1 MHPNHKRN
9 FSFNNFH
16 TEFSSK
22 GCDNIEMDARA
33 CFNSL
38 VSYHRVNEPKF
49 GMVLRANDI
58 CSNTY
63 NIIIYLDDYG
73 DENNCCFMSK
83 EELSEWMEDMKRF
96 AEFEYEINENETYKN
111 SWILK
116 LEFTKRPFAEHFLV
130 LEFVKHTY
138 EFPFSYSSYQA
149 VKMRNIIN
157 KDELLVNLHNMIFC
171 CNIDFKNIACSDHIL
186 FTYEYV
192 YKAFRRANNTIRVD
206 MSYHYPIV
214 YLPSAEEIKER
225 CKKTN
230 RLVNIFNPFLVDI
243 NNINNYDCFNKSY
256 NIYYLGE
263 GFEKLNS
270 LPYREKIYKFSQ
282 DFKYFDNHDN
292 NVKSQ
297 NFDEYFDVNKC
308 KERLDCYIETY
319 DKIKDYGKC
328 QSE

>member
-1 MHPNHKRN
+1 MHPNHKNN
-9 FSFNNFH
+9 FLFNNFH

-22 GCDNIEMDARA
+22 GDDNIKMDERA

-38 VSYHRVNEPKF
+38 VSYHRTSNSRF
-49 GMVLRANDI
+49 GSMLRKNDI

-63 NIIIYLDDYG
+63 NVIIYLDDYG
-73 DENNCCFMSK
+73 EKNNCCFMSK

-96 AEFEYEINENETYKN
+96 AEFKYEINENKKYEN

-116 LEFTKRPFAEHFLV
+116 LEFIKRPFAEHFLV

-138 EFPFSYSSYQA
+138 EYPFSYSSYQA

-171 CNIDFKNIACSDHIL
+171 CNTDFKNVACGDHIL
-186 FTYEYV
+186 FTYENV
-192 YKAFRRANNTIRVD
+192 CKAFRRADNTISID
-206 MSYHYPIV
+206 MIYYYPVV
-214 YLPSAEEIKER
+214 YLPSAEEIRER
-225 CKKTN
+225 CKITN
-230 RLVNIFNPFLVDI
+230 RLVNIFNPFLI
-243 NNINNYDCFNKSY
+243 NIKDINNYDFLDKKN

-270 LPYREKIYKFSQ
+270 LPLTNNVYKLSQ
-282 DFKYFDNHDN
+282 DFKYFN
-292 NVKSQ
+292 NRDHNIQ
-297 NFDEYFDVNKC
+297 IAYFEEYFNINRC

>member
-1 MHPNHKRN
+1 MHPNHKN
-9 FSFNNFH
+9 CFLFNNFH

-22 GCDNIEMDARA
+22 GDNNIRMDERA

-38 VSYHRVNEPKF
+38 VSYHRASNSRF
-49 GMVLRANDI
+49 GNVLLENDI

-63 NIIIYLDDYG
+63 EIIIYLDDYG

-96 AEFEYEINENETYKN
+96 AEFKYEINENTEYKN

-116 LEFTKRPFAEHFLV
+116 LEFVKRPFAEHFLV

-138 EFPFSYSSYQA
+138 EYPFSYSSYQA

-171 CNIDFKNIACSDHIL
+171 CNTDFKNTACGDHIL

-192 YKAFRRANNTIRVD
+192 CKAFRRTNNTICT
-206 MSYHYPIV
+206 YETYYYPVV

-225 CKKTN
+225 CKITN
-230 RLVNIFNPFLVDI
+230 RLVNIFNPFLI
-243 NNINNYDCFNKSY
+243 NIKNINNYDFLDNKS

-270 LPYREKIYKFSQ
+270 LPLRKSVYKLSQ
-282 DFKYFDNHDN
+282 DFKYFNNHEN
-292 NVKSQ
+292 CIKIA
-297 NFDEYFDVNKC
+297 YFDQYFSIDKC

-328 QSE
+328 QSK

>member
-1 MHPNHKRN
+1 MHPNHKRC

-22 GCDNIEMDARA
+22 GCDNIGMDARA

-38 VSYHRVNEPKF
+38 VSYHRVQDKKF
-49 GMVLRANDI
+49 GMVLQTNDI

-116 LEFTKRPFAEHFLV
+116 LEFTERPFAEHFLV

-171 CNIDFKNIACSDHIL
+171 CNIDFKNTACGDHIL

-192 YKAFRRANNTIRVD
+192 YEAFRKGNNTIGVNR
-206 MSYHYPIV
+206 SYYYPIV

-225 CKKTN
+225 CKWTN

-243 NNINNYDCFNKSY
+243 KDINNYNFLEKKSY
-256 NIYYLGE
+256 IYYLGQ
-263 GFEKLNS
+263 GFEERNS
-270 LPYREKIYKFSQ
+270 LPLRKDVYKLSQ
-282 DFKYFDNHDN
+282 DFKYFDNYN
-292 NVKSQ
+292 NKVNVK
-297 NFDEYFDVNKC
+297 NFVEYFDVNKC

-328 QSE
+328 QSK

>member
-1 MHPNHKRN
+1 MHPNHKRS
-9 FSFNNFH
+9 FLFNNFH

-22 GCDNIEMDARA
+22 GDNNIGMYERT

-38 VSYHRVNEPKF
+38 VSYHRASNSRF
-49 GMVLRANDI
+49 GTVLRENDI

-63 NIIIYLDDYG
+63 EIIIYLDDYG

-96 AEFEYEINENETYKN
+96 AEFKYEINENTEYKN

-116 LEFTKRPFAEHFLV
+116 LEFVKRPFAEHFLV

-138 EFPFSYSSYQA
+138 EYPFSYSSYQA

-171 CNIDFKNIACSDHIL
+171 CNTDFKGTACGDHIL

-192 YKAFRRANNTIRVD
+192 CKAFRRGNNTICTD
-206 MSYHYPIV
+206 ETYYYPVV

-225 CKKTN
+225 CKITN
-230 RLVNIFNPFLVDI
+230 RLVNIFNPFLVNIKD
-243 NNINNYDCFNKSY
+243 INNYDFLDKKS
-256 NIYYLGE
+256 NTYYLGE

-270 LPYREKIYKFSQ
+270 LPLRNSVYKLSQ
-282 DFKYFDNHDN
+282 DFKYFNNREH
-292 NVKSQ
+292 NVKIAY
-297 NFDEYFDVNKC
+297 FEEYFNISKC

-328 QSE
+328 QSK